1 MFNDRYKLNI
11 DKLVYQRKS
20 EKDTAVK
27 SRLSALIGPYFELR
41 GGRDIKQVTMMQLR
55 SVLCSV
61 VSLTP
66 SNRLH
71 YFAGAALTNDP
82 KLGGF

>member
-27 SRLSALIGPYFELR
+27 SIPEVRTQ
-41 GGRDIKQVTMMQLR
+41 IK
-55 SVLCSV
+55 
-61 VSLTP
+61 
-66 SNRLH
+66 H
-71 YFAGAALTNDP
+71 
-82 KLGGF
+82 